1 MLAKGEDES
10 QERNVSS
17 KNIYKQQK
25 ENRNNK
31 RRSPLVG
38 SYTNNMRKTWTTEG
52 KNKQKWRLQI
62 EGEKRQEENTN
73 SEMWM

>member
-1 MLAKGEDES
+1 
-10 QERNVSS
+10 
-17 KNIYKQQK
+17 
-25 ENRNNK
+25 
-31 RRSPLVG
+31 
-38 SYTNNMRKTWTTEG
+38 MRKTWTTEG

>member
-38 SYTNNMRKTWTTEG
+38 SYTNNMRKT
-52 KNKQKWRLQI
+52 
-62 EGEKRQEENTN
+62 
-73 SEMWM
+73 